1 MSSLSIITVVTENYL
16 LRAKPFLDSLRCLS
30 NVDRTCI
37 CLGFLP
43 PLGVRQDYPHVQFR
57 SMPMHWS
64 ADNGIFQH
72 GRFLDALPDVQD
84 DRLYLLSDADIL
96 IQRDFTEAELQRFAG
111 YDLETFGAGWNG
123 GERDNLIQESVR
135 IDMKAS
141 PQELFGPEFS
151 WKNMPCY
158 NTGVVIMRGRAWKR
172 LRDLYESR
180 VERFWKLA
188 SYRTRTQW
196 LVNWCLHRLGMKAD
210 ILPGSL
216 HLHGHLGVPAGAS
229 VAGGILRHYG
239 QTVLFRHAI

>member
-72 GRFLDALPDVQD
+72 GRFLDALPNVQD

-96 IQRDFTEAELQRFAG
+96 VQRDFTETELQRFAG
-111 YDLETFGAGWNG
+111 YDLETFGAGWNA
-123 GERDNLIQESVR
+123 GEGDTLTHEACR
-135 IDMKAS
+135 IAMKGDAA
-141 PQELFGPEFS
+141 FGED
-151 WKNMPCY
+151 WRHIPCY
-158 NTGVVIMRGRAWKR
+158 NTGVLAMRGRAWKR

-216 HLHGHLGVPAGAS
+216 HLHGHLGVPKSASIRDGFLYAGDD
-229 VAGGILRHYG
+229 L
-239 QTVLFRHAI
+239 VLFRHAI